1 MEMMISYPWSLEIRK
16 LKEKMKKWNQGFSLV
31 SFCQNRELERELRE
45 RKHVVCVYFV
55 VVVAAEK

>member
-31 SFCQNRELERELRE
+31 SSCQNRELERELRE